1 MTETNIQALD
11 ARLAA
16 LEEVLQGEGSYVSQY
31 SGEEI
36 DERLGRVSV
45 QASSPNLLDNW
56 YFADPVNQRG
66 QMEYTNGYT
75 IDRWRSYVGTPLVTL
90 TADGIQ
96 LTAGDWG
103 QPISQAA
110 LVPAVYTCS
119 VLLTGNKLITLTMDT
134 TDGVAR
140 SQQVVDQETGF
151 VLSFAYKWTT
161 DAHLF
166 YLNSNSS
173 TNKAVAAKLELCPI
187 QTLAHQNADGAWVLN
202 DPPPNRAL
210 ELLKCQ
216 RYQYIANAV
225 GNPVAVFGMGPAS
238 TSKKCAIMI
247 PIPGLRTFPAISTS
261 GGIGLLPC
269 TREDINE
276 NYIPVTNFAPHRNG
290 TTGEMLMDVT
300 AEGLIP
306 GDSYFL
312 VATNDSS
319 SKLIFDANL

>member
-45 QASSPNLLDNW
+45 QASNPNLLDNW
-56 YFADPVNQRG
+56 YFLDPVNQRG

-119 VLLTGNKLITLTMDT
+119 VLLTGNKLITLTMDAA
-134 TDGVAR
+134 DGVAR
-140 SQQVVDQETGF
+140 SQRVVDQETGF

-216 RYQYIANAV
+216 RYMFVIENVSGTNPGVGWSIVNDDTTIAAAVPVPVAMRIRPAVIMLGSWFLLGYGLNFSFEAAAHIIGTHGYSQNTISIAIEGFSGLQSGRAASLIAN
-225 GNPVAVFGMGPAS
+225 NDPAA
-238 TSKKCAIMI
+238 KI
-247 PIPGLRTFPAISTS
+247 
-261 GGIGLLPC
+261 
-269 TREDINE
+269 
-276 NYIPVTNFAPHRNG
+276 
-290 TTGEMLMDVT
+290 
-300 AEGLIP
+300 
-306 GDSYFL
+306 
-312 VATNDSS
+312 
-319 SKLIFDANL
+319 IFDANL